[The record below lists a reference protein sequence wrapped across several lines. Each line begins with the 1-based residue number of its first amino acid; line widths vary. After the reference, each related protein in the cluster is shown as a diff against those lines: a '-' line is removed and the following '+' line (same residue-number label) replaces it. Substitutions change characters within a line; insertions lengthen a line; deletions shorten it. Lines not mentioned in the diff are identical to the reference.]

1 MTGTAFDITS
11 ILNKKTRQQAQDMDG
26 YAAIKLNYK
35 DIVITKHN
43 RYSMDEINELATGI
57 HMAGGL
63 QQPLVL
69 GKIGEEYWLVS
80 GHRRH
85 AAIDILV
92 QEGEEEFI
100 EVECRYKPMTET
112 EFRMELLI
120 GNTFNRKPTDY
131 DKMMEAQAWKELLL
145 QMKEEGSFKPE
156 KGSRMR
162 DYIAAIMGEATGTI
176 GTLQQ
181 ISNNAT
187 PAVKQQFE
195 AGTINMTAAA
205 EASKLPE
212 EDQNAI
218 ADAVAAG
225 QETRAAEIKAM
236 AEKVEE
242 EQQASGGT
250 MNEPEEGEEQEEEH
264 SRTTL
269 EQMKE
274 TVSDTDTTEEEKKN
288 ARRLHALKMLEKYY
302 IYMSEEEVGILE
314 RMLEDCKRRKREY
327 SLDDVGST
335 L

>member
-1 MTGTAFDITS
+1 MANAAFDITS
-11 ILNKKTRQQAQDMDG
+11 ILNRKTRQQSEETDG
-26 YAAIKLNYK
+26 YKAIKLNYK

-43 RYSMDEINELATGI
+43 KYSMDEISELATGI
-57 HMAGGL
+57 HMAGEL

-69 GKIGEEYWLVS
+69 GKVGDEFWLVS

-85 AAIDILV
+85 AAIDMLV
-92 QEGEEEFI
+92 QEGEEQFA
-100 EVECRYKPMTET
+100 EVDCRYKPMTET

-131 DKMMEAQAWKELLL
+131 DKMIEAQEWKALL
-145 QMKEEGSFKPE
+145 QQMKKEGSFKPE
-156 KGSRMR
+156 KGSRTR

-187 PAVKQQFE
+187 DAVKEQFE
-195 AGTINMTAAA
+195 AGTMNMTAAA

-218 ADAVAAG
+218 AEAAAAG

-236 AEKVEE
+236 AERTANE
-242 EQQASGGT
+242 GI
-250 MNEPEEGEEQEEEH
+250 MNEPEDGEEQEEEH
-264 SRTTL
+264 CRATL

-274 TVSDTDTTEEEKKN
+274 TVSDTDTTEEEKEN
-288 ARRLHALKMLEKYY
+288 ARRLHILKMLEKYY
-302 IYMSEEEVGILE
+302 IYMNENDLRCLE
-314 RMLEDCKRRKREY
+314 AMLEDCKRRKREY
-327 SLDDVGST
+327 GLDDVGST
-335 L
+335 I

>member
-1 MTGTAFDITS
+1 MTNAAFDITS
-11 ILNKKTRQQAQDMDG
+11 ILNRKTRQQSEETDG
-26 YAAIKLNYK
+26 YKAIKLNYK

-43 RYSMDEINELATGI
+43 KYSMDEISELATGI
-57 HMAGGL
+57 HMAGEL

-69 GKIGEEYWLVS
+69 GKVGDEFWLVS

-85 AAIDILV
+85 AAIDMLV
-92 QEGEEEFI
+92 QEGEEQFA
-100 EVECRYKPMTET
+100 EVDCRYKPMTET

-131 DKMMEAQAWKELLL
+131 DKMIEAQEWKDLL
-145 QMKEEGSFKPE
+145 QQMKKEGSFKPE
-156 KGSRMR
+156 KGSRTR

-187 PAVKQQFE
+187 DAVKEQFE
-195 AGTINMTAAA
+195 AGTMNMTAAA

-218 ADAVAAG
+218 AEAAAAG

-236 AEKVEE
+236 AE
-242 EQQASGGT
+242 QAANEGI

-264 SRTTL
+264 CRATL

-274 TVSDTDTTEEEKKN
+274 TVSDTDTTEEEKEN
-288 ARRLHALKMLEKYY
+288 AKRLHILKMLEKYY
-302 IYMSEEEVGILE
+302 IYMNEDDLRCLE
-314 RMLEDCKRRKREY
+314 AMLEDCKRRKREY
-327 SLDDVGST
+327 GLDDVGST
-335 L
+335 V

>member
-1 MTGTAFDITS
+1 MANAAFDITS
-11 ILNKKTRQQAQDMDG
+11 ILNRKTRQQSEETDG
-26 YAAIKLNYK
+26 YKAIKLNYK

-43 RYSMDEINELATGI
+43 KYSMDEISELATGI
-57 HMAGGL
+57 HMAGEL

-69 GKIGEEYWLVS
+69 GKVGDEFWLVS

-85 AAIDILV
+85 AAIDMLV
-92 QEGEEEFI
+92 QEGEEQFA
-100 EVECRYKPMTET
+100 EVDCRYKPMTET

-131 DKMMEAQAWKELLL
+131 DKMIEAQEWKELLQ
-145 QMKEEGSFKPE
+145 QMKKEGSFKPE
-156 KGSRMR
+156 KGSRTR

-187 PAVKQQFE
+187 DAVKEQFE
-195 AGTINMTAAA
+195 AGTMNMTAAA

-218 ADAVAAG
+218 AEAAAAG

-236 AEKVEE
+236 AE
-242 EQQASGGT
+242 QAANEGI
-250 MNEPEEGEEQEEEH
+250 MNEPEDGEEQEEEH
-264 SRTTL
+264 CRATL

-274 TVSDTDTTEEEKKN
+274 TVSDTDTTEEEKEN
-288 ARRLHALKMLEKYY
+288 ARRLHILKMLEKYY
-302 IYMSEEEVGILE
+302 IYMNEDDLRCLE
-314 RMLEDCKRRKREY
+314 AMLEDCKRRKREY
-327 SLDDVGST
+327 GLDDVGST
-335 L
+335 I

>member
-1 MTGTAFDITS
+1 MANTAFDITS
-11 ILNKKTRQQAQDMDG
+11 ILNRKTRQQSEEKDG
-26 YAAIKLNYK
+26 YKAIKLNYK

-43 RYSMDEINELATGI
+43 KYSMDEINELATGI
-57 HMAGGL
+57 HMAGEL

-69 GKIGEEYWLVS
+69 GKVGDEFWLVS

-85 AAIDILV
+85 AAIDMLV
-92 QEGEEEFI
+92 QEGEEQFA
-100 EVECRYKPMTET
+100 EVDCRYKPMTET

-131 DKMMEAQAWKELLL
+131 DKMIEAQEWKDLL
-145 QMKEEGSFKPE
+145 QQMKKEGSFKPE
-156 KGSRMR
+156 KGSRTR

-187 PAVKQQFE
+187 DAVKEQFE
-195 AGTINMTAAA
+195 AGTMNMTAAA

-218 ADAVAAG
+218 AEAAAAG

-236 AEKVEE
+236 AE
-242 EQQASGGT
+242 QAANEGI
-250 MNEPEEGEEQEEEH
+250 MNEPEDGEEQEEEH
-264 SRTTL
+264 CRATL

-274 TVSDTDTTEEEKKN
+274 TVSDTDTTEEEKEN
-288 ARRLHALKMLEKYY
+288 AKRLHILKMLEKYY
-302 IYMSEEEVGILE
+302 IYMNEDDLRCLE
-314 RMLEDCKRRKREY
+314 AMLEDCKRRKREY
-327 SLDDVGST
+327 GLDDVGST
-335 L
+335 V

>member
-1 MTGTAFDITS
+1 MASTPFDITS
-11 ILNKKTRQQAQDMDG
+11 ILNRKTRQQSEEKDG
-26 YAAIKLNYK
+26 YKAIKLNYK

-43 RYSMDEINELATGI
+43 KYSMDEISELATGI
-57 HMAGGL
+57 HMAGEL
-63 QQPLVL
+63 QQPLAL
-69 GKIGEEYWLVS
+69 GKVGDEFWLVS

-85 AAIDILV
+85 AAIDMLV
-92 QEGEEEFI
+92 QEGEEQFA
-100 EVECRYKPMTET
+100 EVDCRYKPMTET

-131 DKMMEAQAWKELLL
+131 DKMIEAQEWKDLL
-145 QMKEEGSFKPE
+145 QQMKKEGSFKPE
-156 KGSRMR
+156 KGSRTR

-187 PAVKQQFE
+187 DAVKEQFE

-218 ADAVAAG
+218 AEAAAAG

-236 AEKVEE
+236 AE
-242 EQQASGGT
+242 QAAGDGF
-250 MNEPEEGEEQEEEH
+250 MNEPEEGEGQEEEH
-264 SRTTL
+264 CRAVT

-274 TVSDTDTTEEEKKN
+274 TVSDTDTTEEEKECAK
-288 ARRLHALKMLEKYY
+288 RLHILKMLEKYY
-302 IYMSEEEVGILE
+302 IYMNEDDLRCLE
-314 RMLEDCKRRKREY
+314 AMLEDCKRRKREY
-327 SLDDVGST
+327 GLDDVGST
-335 L
+335 I

>member
-1 MTGTAFDITS
+1 MANAAFDITS
-11 ILNKKTRQQAQDMDG
+11 ILNRKTRQQSEETDG
-26 YAAIKLNYK
+26 YKAIKLNYK

-43 RYSMDEINELATGI
+43 KYSMDEISELATGI
-57 HMAGGL
+57 HMAGEL

-69 GKIGEEYWLVS
+69 GKVGDEFWLVS

-85 AAIDILV
+85 AAIDMLV
-92 QEGEEEFI
+92 QEGEEQFA
-100 EVECRYKPMTET
+100 EVDCRYKPITET

-131 DKMMEAQAWKELLL
+131 DKMIEAQEWKDLL
-145 QMKEEGSFKPE
+145 QQMKKEGSFKPE
-156 KGSRMR
+156 KGSRTR

-187 PAVKQQFE
+187 DAVKEQFE
-195 AGTINMTAAA
+195 AGTMNMTAAA

-218 ADAVAAG
+218 AEAAAAG

-236 AEKVEE
+236 AE
-242 EQQASGGT
+242 QAANEGI
-250 MNEPEEGEEQEEEH
+250 MNEPEDGEEQEEEH
-264 SRTTL
+264 CRATL

-274 TVSDTDTTEEEKKN
+274 TVSDTDTTEEEKEN
-288 ARRLHALKMLEKYY
+288 ARRLHILKMLEKYY
-302 IYMSEEEVGILE
+302 IYMNEDDLRCLE
-314 RMLEDCKRRKREY
+314 AMLEDCKRRKREY
-327 SLDDVGST
+327 GLDDVGST
-335 L
+335 M

>member
-1 MTGTAFDITS
+1 MANAAFDITS
-11 ILNKKTRQQAQDMDG
+11 ILNRKTRQQSEETDG
-26 YAAIKLNYK
+26 YKAIKLNYK

-43 RYSMDEINELATGI
+43 KYSMDEISELATGI
-57 HMAGGL
+57 HMAGEL

-69 GKIGEEYWLVS
+69 GKVGDEFWLVS

-85 AAIDILV
+85 AAIDMLV
-92 QEGEEEFI
+92 QEGEEQFA
-100 EVECRYKPMTET
+100 EVDCRYKPMTET

-131 DKMMEAQAWKELLL
+131 DKMIEAQEWKDLL
-145 QMKEEGSFKPE
+145 QQMKKEGSFKPE
-156 KGSRMR
+156 KGSRTR

-187 PAVKQQFE
+187 DAVKEQFE
-195 AGTINMTAAA
+195 AGTMNMTAAA
-205 EASKLPE
+205 EASKLSE

-218 ADAVAAG
+218 AEAAAAG

-236 AEKVEE
+236 AE
-242 EQQASGGT
+242 QAANEGI

-264 SRTTL
+264 CRATL

-274 TVSDTDTTEEEKKN
+274 TVSDTDTTEEEKEN
-288 ARRLHALKMLEKYY
+288 AKRLHILKMLEKYY
-302 IYMSEEEVGILE
+302 IYMNEDDLRCLE
-314 RMLEDCKRRKREY
+314 AMLEDCKRRKREY
-327 SLDDVGST
+327 GLDDVGNT
-335 L
+335 V

>member
-1 MTGTAFDITS
+1 MANAAFDITS
-11 ILNKKTRQQAQDMDG
+11 ILNRKTRQQSEETDG
-26 YAAIKLNYK
+26 YKAIKLNYK

-43 RYSMDEINELATGI
+43 KYSMDEISELATGI
-57 HMAGGL
+57 HMAGEL

-69 GKIGEEYWLVS
+69 GKVGDEFWLVS

-85 AAIDILV
+85 AAIDMLV
-92 QEGEEEFI
+92 QEGEEQFA
-100 EVECRYKPMTET
+100 EVDCRYKPMTET

-131 DKMMEAQAWKELLL
+131 DKMIEAQEWKALL
-145 QMKEEGSFKPE
+145 QQMKKEGSFKPE
-156 KGSRMR
+156 KGSRTR

-187 PAVKQQFE
+187 DAVKEQFE
-195 AGTINMTAAA
+195 AGTMNMTAAA

-218 ADAVAAG
+218 AEAAAAG

-236 AEKVEE
+236 AEQTANE
-242 EQQASGGT
+242 GI
-250 MNEPEEGEEQEEEH
+250 MNELEDGEEQEEEH
-264 SRTTL
+264 CRATL

-274 TVSDTDTTEEEKKN
+274 TVSDTDTTEEEKEN
-288 ARRLHALKMLEKYY
+288 ARRLHILKMLEKYY
-302 IYMSEEEVGILE
+302 IYMNEDDLRCLE
-314 RMLEDCKRRKREY
+314 AMLEDCKRRKREY
-327 SLDDVGST
+327 GLDDVGST
-335 L
+335 I

>member
-1 MTGTAFDITS
+1 MANAAFDITS
-11 ILNKKTRQQAQDMDG
+11 ILNRKTRQQSEETDG
-26 YAAIKLNYK
+26 YKAIKLNYK

-43 RYSMDEINELATGI
+43 KYSMDEISELATGI
-57 HMAGGL
+57 HMAGEL

-69 GKIGEEYWLVS
+69 GKVGDEFWLVS

-85 AAIDILV
+85 AAIDMLV
-92 QEGEEEFI
+92 QEGEEQFA
-100 EVECRYKPMTET
+100 EVDCRYKPMTET

-131 DKMMEAQAWKELLL
+131 DKMIEAQEWKALL
-145 QMKEEGSFKPE
+145 QQMKKEGSFKPE
-156 KGSRMR
+156 KGSRTR

-187 PAVKQQFE
+187 DAVKEQFE
-195 AGTINMTAAA
+195 AGTMNMTAAA

-218 ADAVAAG
+218 AEAAAAG

-236 AEKVEE
+236 AEQTANE
-242 EQQASGGT
+242 GI
-250 MNEPEEGEEQEEEH
+250 MNEPEDGEEQEEEH
-264 SRTTL
+264 CRATL

-274 TVSDTDTTEEEKKN
+274 TVSDTDTTEEEKEN
-288 ARRLHALKMLEKYY
+288 ARRLHILKMLEKYY
-302 IYMSEEEVGILE
+302 IYMNEDDLRCLE
-314 RMLEDCKRRKREY
+314 AMLEDCKRRKREY
-327 SLDDVGST
+327 GLDDVGST
-335 L
+335 I

>member
-1 MTGTAFDITS
+1 MTNAAFDITS
-11 ILNKKTRQQAQDMDG
+11 ILNRKTRQQSEETDG
-26 YAAIKLNYK
+26 YKAIKLNYK

-43 RYSMDEINELATGI
+43 KYSMDEISELATGI
-57 HMAGGL
+57 HMAGEL

-69 GKIGEEYWLVS
+69 GKVGDEFWLVS

-85 AAIDILV
+85 AAIDMLV
-92 QEGEEEFI
+92 QEGEEQFA
-100 EVECRYKPMTET
+100 EVDCRYKPMTET

-131 DKMMEAQAWKELLL
+131 DKMIEAQEWKDLL
-145 QMKEEGSFKPE
+145 QQMKKEGSFKPE
-156 KGSRMR
+156 KGSRTR

-187 PAVKQQFE
+187 DAVKEQFE
-195 AGTINMTAAA
+195 AGTMNMTAAA

-218 ADAVAAG
+218 AEAAAAG

-236 AEKVEE
+236 AE
-242 EQQASGGT
+242 QAANEGI
-250 MNEPEEGEEQEEEH
+250 MNEPEDGEEQEEEH
-264 SRTTL
+264 CRATL

-274 TVSDTDTTEEEKKN
+274 TVSDTDTTEEEKEN
-288 ARRLHALKMLEKYY
+288 AKRLHILKMLEKYY
-302 IYMSEEEVGILE
+302 IYMNEDDLRCLE
-314 RMLEDCKRRKREY
+314 AMLEDCKRRKREY
-327 SLDDVGST
+327 GLDDVGST
-335 L
+335 V